1 MDQLTLLEHFIESEI
16 NLLVKLRMGNGMDEK
31 EYENMKRSFS
41 LLIEQWSDKDSIP
54 QDAVQSVMEVCG
66 ELYNFSRNYS
76 GEESERIRDAA
87 ANISTLRQKGL
98 ACDQISD
105 KAKEKVMSS
114 LMEQIEKGGGG
125 FFEKLQQGKGLDE
138 EQFEEILEEL
148 TTIDDK
154 IFFWDTMPKPLVR
167 ILISLY
173 EMDLFV
179 YKYEDEFQDQ
189 VEADKIYDAYERFF
203 DLIVG

>member
-114 LMEQIEKGGGG
+114 LMEQIEKGGG

>member
-41 LLIEQWSDKDSIP
+41 LLMEQWSDKDSIP

-114 LMEQIEKGGGG
+114 LMEQMEKGGG

>member
-41 LLIEQWSDKDSIP
+41 LLMEQWSDKDSIP

-114 LMEQIEKGGGG
+114 LMEQIEKGGG

-203 DLIVG
+203 

>member
-41 LLIEQWSDKDSIP
+41 LLMEQWSDKDSIP

-114 LMEQIEKGGGG
+114 LMEQIEKGGG

>member
-114 LMEQIEKGGGG
+114 LMEQMEKGGG